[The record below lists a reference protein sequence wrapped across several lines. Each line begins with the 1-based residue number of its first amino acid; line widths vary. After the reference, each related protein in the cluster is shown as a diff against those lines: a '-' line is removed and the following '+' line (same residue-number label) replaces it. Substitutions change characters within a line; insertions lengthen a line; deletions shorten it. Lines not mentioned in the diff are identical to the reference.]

1 MLIPALIYGVI
12 RGVILTLSAIGFNL
26 TFGISGL
33 PNFAYGALYILAGYI
48 MWFFLTILGFP
59 YSLSMVVS
67 VLFNILLGGLIY
79 RFCLLHVRGQIMSE
93 VIVTF
98 GVGLVILEVTRYI
111 TAINPRMY
119 QLPTVMDISFLF
131 LNVYFDLQRII
142 VLGIGIFLFLC
153 LRYFTRHN
161 KIGLAFRGIAQN
173 ELTSISL
180 GINSDWIG
188 ALSMA
193 FGSGL
198 AAIAAVTIIPL
209 GALEV
214 NEGYEMLLNALLVC
228 IIGGLG
234 SNIGVVVA
242 GLVVGMAQQLTDL
255 FIGSEWIMV
264 VGLGAIIVILLVKPS
279 GLFGKQKELEERV

>member
-33 PNFAYGALYILAGYI
+33 PNFAYGALYILAGYV

-59 YSLSMVVS
+59 YSLSIVVS
-67 VLFNILLGGLIY
+67 VLLNVLLGGLIY
-79 RFCLLHVRGQIMSE
+79 RFCLLRVRGQIMSE

-111 TAINPRMY
+111 TAIIPRMY
-119 QLPTVMDISFLF
+119 QLPTVMDISFPF

-153 LRYFTRHN
+153 LRYFTSHN
-161 KIGLAFRGIAQN
+161 KIGLAFRGVAQN

-188 ALSMA
+188 TLSMA

-234 SNIGVVVA
+234 SNAGVVVA
-242 GLVVGMAQQLTDL
+242 GFIIGMAQQLTDI

-264 VGLGAIIVILLVKPS
+264 VGLGAIITILLVKPS
-279 GLFGKQKELEERV
+279 GLLGKQKELEERI